1 MLHVCVCM
9 HSRFVENH
17 PIRILE
23 DELLISEVV
32 LSHSALSRVSRF
44 RIRSPCSVGLQ
55 CCHVFRGSRS
65 CLPFREGSGAA
76 TCPVAP
82 DPASLFRRAPALPRV
97 PRHRPP
103 PPCSGGLRCCHVS
116 CGSLWAVDIKNKE
129 RLSWSTYAA
138 RLACL

>member
-1 MLHVCVCM
+1 M

-23 DELLISEVV
+23 DELLISEVI
-32 LSHSALSRVSRF
+32 LSHSVLPRVSRF

-55 CCHVFRGSRS
+55 CCQVFRDSRS
-65 CLPFREGSGAA
+65 CLPAQEGSGAA

-82 DPASLFRRAPALPRV
+82 DPASLLRRAPTLPRV
-97 PRHRPP
+97 LRHRPP

-116 CGSLWAVDIKNKE
+116 YGSLWAVDIKNKE
-129 RLSWSTYAA
+129 RLSWSTYTA

>member
-23 DELLISEVV
+23 DGLLISEVV
-32 LSHSALSRVSRF
+32 LSHSALPRVSRF

-65 CLPFREGSGAA
+65 CLPFREGSGAV
-76 TCPVAP
+76 TCPVAS
-82 DPASLFRRAPALPRV
+82 DPTSLLGRAPALPRV

-116 CGSLWAVDIKNKE
+116 CGSLWVVDIKNKE
-129 RLSWSTYAA
+129 RLS
-138 RLACL
+138 